1 MMNVTTEW
9 ILIGGAVLLL
19 FILLSLRMDFWSR
32 FSGKKQ
38 KDEGWAFGQTT
49 GNKEIQAD
57 QIQVYQNQAGIMAV
71 LADGIGKENTG
82 KVAAQVAVDA
92 VLDAY
97 EPYHVLNNPEYL
109 FRTAFL
115 EAHSRVQRTI
125 GERRGG
131 ASLGAVFMNGKQLYY
146 ALAGN
151 IRIALLRNGEII
163 PVSKGQTMNVLAK
176 DAYKGGQLSK
186 QETIWSQE
194 ATRIWNYLGK
204 DGFREIEVSKP
215 PIVLK
220 AGDIVLMA
228 SQGIYEEL
236 SWAEIE
242 EILLKDLTIRAKA
255 DSIVMEAEKK
265 TAPDKENG
273 TVLLLAA
280 EVTDEKNQ
288 F

>member
-1 MMNVTTEW
+1 MTTEW
-9 ILIGGAVLLL
+9 IIFSGIGILLL
-19 FILLSLRMDFWSR
+19 ILTGMRLAIP
-32 FSGKKQ
+32 GKTAKERPEN
-38 KDEGWAFGQTT
+38 EGWAFSQTT

-57 QIQVYQNQAGIMAV
+57 IVQVCQCRAGTMAV

-82 KVAAQVAVDA
+82 KLAAQVAADA

-115 EAHSRVQRTI
+115 EAHSRVRRTI

-131 ASLGAVFMNGKQLYY
+131 ASMGAVFMNGRQLYY
-146 ALAGN
+146 ALAGD
-151 IRIALLRNGEII
+151 IRIALLRNKEII
-163 PVSKGQTMNVLAK
+163 PISKGQTMNVLAK
-176 DAYKGGQLSK
+176 DAYDEGLLSK
-186 QETIWSQE
+186 QETIWSLE
-194 ATRIWNYLGK
+194 ETRIWNYLGK

-215 PIVLK
+215 PVTLK
-220 AGDIVLMA
+220 SGDMVLMA
-228 SQGIYEEL
+228 SRGIYAEL

-242 EILLKDLTIRAKA
+242 ELLLKDLTMKEKA
-255 DSIVMEAEKK
+255 DGIIRETEKK
-265 TAPDKENG
+265 TASDKENG
-273 TVLLLAA
+273 TVLLLTS

>member
-1 MMNVTTEW
+1 MMTLTTESLLFW
-9 ILIGGAVLLL
+9 GLGILVAVLIIIRLTL
-19 FILLSLRMDFWSR
+19 ISLTPKTKREYDR
-32 FSGKKQ
+32 
-38 KDEGWAFGQTT
+38 WAFCQTT

-57 QIQVYQNQAGIMAV
+57 CVQIYKNQAGTMAV
-71 LADGIGKENTG
+71 LADGIGRENTG
-82 KVAAQVAVDA
+82 KIAAQVAADA
-92 VLDAY
+92 ILDTY
-97 EPYHVLNNPEYL
+97 EPYHILNNPEYL

-125 GERRGG
+125 GERQGG
-131 ASLGAVFMNGKQLYY
+131 ASMGATFVSGKQLYY

-151 IRIALLRNGEII
+151 IRIALFRNGEII
-163 PVSKGQTMNVLAK
+163 PISKGQTMNVLAK

-215 PIVLK
+215 PITLK
-220 AGDIVLMA
+220 SGDIVLMA

-255 DSIVMEAEKK
+255 DSIVKEVEKK

>member
-1 MMNVTTEW
+1 MMYITTEW
-9 ILIGGAVLLL
+9 LLIGGAVLLML
-19 FILLSLRMDFWSR
+19 VLLGLRMGFWSR
-32 FSGKKQ
+32 SSGEKQ
-38 KDEGWAFGQTT
+38 KEEGWASSQTT

-57 QIQVYQNQAGIMAV
+57 QAQVYQSQAGIMAV

-92 VLDAY
+92 ILDAY
-97 EPYHVLNNPEYL
+97 EPYQVLNNPEYL

-131 ASLGAVFMNGKQLYY
+131 ASMGAVFMNGKQLYY

-163 PVSKGQTMNVLAK
+163 PISKGQTMNVLAS
-176 DAYKGGQLSK
+176 DAYKGGLLSR

-215 PIVLK
+215 PITLK
-220 AGDIVLMA
+220 SGDIVLMA

-242 EILLKDLTIRAKA
+242 EVLLKDLAIREKA